1 MIELGDDKP
10 KKSFGEKIEQLADR
24 IVDEALGI
32 NAPEGEE
39 VSLSTRMA
47 AFKMLS
53 AYHLGL
59 LKVKHG
65 VAGDGDPD
73 DEASAD
79 FAGMKSKI
87 HAVT

>member
-10 KKSFGEKIEQLADR
+10 KKSFGDKIEQLADR

-65 VAGDGDPD
+65 DSGDDPD
-73 DEASAD
+73 DDTSTNFD
-79 FAGMKSKI
+79 GMKSKI

>member
-1 MIELGDDKP
+1 MIELGDGKP

-32 NAPEGEE
+32 GAPEGEE

-65 VAGDGDPD
+65 DNGDDPD
-73 DEASAD
+73 DDSSTD